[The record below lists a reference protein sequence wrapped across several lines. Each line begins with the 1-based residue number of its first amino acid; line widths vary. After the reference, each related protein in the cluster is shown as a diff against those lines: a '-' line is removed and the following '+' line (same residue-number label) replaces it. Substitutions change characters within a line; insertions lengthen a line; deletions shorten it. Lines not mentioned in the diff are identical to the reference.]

1 MTTQPPGRRVLPL
14 VLLLLLVLAIFVPL
28 RHQRWSRWVGD
39 KVQFIVAPVSHPLS
53 AMARWL
59 GGGRDTPPS
68 DDAIRVLEEK
78 LEETNA
84 AMLRQIME
92 NQRLTQVITELRVL
106 STSGSTPPARTIV
119 APVYATSSDL
129 AGGVVRV
136 VAGER
141 EGVSINTP
149 VTALGM
155 QLVGRVVAVSGRTSS
170 VLPITARS
178 AGTLRAMVML
188 DNEPNGLIC
197 TLNPTG
203 DGTLRGP
210 VESRRDAAG
219 SQPIEPKIGQTVRL
233 ADPSGWT
240 PSSQMLLV
248 GVIESVEPAVDQPLR
263 KVVTVRPT
271 IEDLS
276 RVTDVMLLISASAEG
291 PLDDADG
298 PKGGR
303 R

>member
-1 MTTQPPGRRVLPL
+1 MTSPHLGRRLLPL
-14 VLLLLLVLAIFVPL
+14 VLLLLLVLALLVPV
-28 RHQRWSRWVGD
+28 RHQRWARWFGD
-39 KVQFIVAPVSHPLS
+39 KVQFIVAPISHPLN
-53 AMARWL
+53 ATVRWL

-84 AMLRQIME
+84 ALLRQISE
-92 NQRLTQVITELRVL
+92 NQRLSRVIEELRVL
-106 STSGSTPPARTIV
+106 STAGVAPPTRTIV

-129 AGGVVRV
+129 AGGVIRV

-141 EGVSINTP
+141 EGVIMNTP
-149 VTALGM
+149 ATALGM

-178 AGTLRAMVML
+178 AGPLRAMIML
-188 DNEPNGLIC
+188 DSEPNGLIC

-203 DGTLRGP
+203 EGTLRGP
-210 VESRRDAAG
+210 VEARRDPTTA
-219 SQPIEPKIGQTVRL
+219 QPIEPRIGQTVRL
-233 ADPSGWT
+233 SDPSRWT

-248 GVIESVEPAVDQPLR
+248 GVIESVDPAPDQPLR

-271 IEDLS
+271 IEDLA
-276 RVTDVMLLISASAEG
+276 RVTEVMLLLSPPSDMPADAS
-291 PLDDADG
+291 
-298 PKGGR
+298 GGTP
-303 R
+303 